1 MIKMNKLKYLI
12 VNNLNIHTNNMNND
26 KMKKGKKK
34 NRCNHPECRKKL
46 KLTDMPCRCHKCFCI
61 KHRLP
66 EQHQCGFDFKS
77 EKDEDFIKRVGLGGG
92 EYAKLE
98 II

>member
-1 MIKMNKLKYLI
+1 MMNWSLKQQ
-12 VNNLNIHTNNMNND
+12 
-26 KMKKGKKK
+26 
-34 NRCNHPECRKKL
+34 
-46 KLTDMPCRCHKCFCI
+46 
-61 KHRLP
+61 LP

-98 II
+98 VI